1 MGYTQPSPIQLQSI
15 PLLLQ
20 GRDVIGQAQTGTG
33 KTASFSIPII
43 DQVDPSLKKPQALIL
58 CPTRELAV
66 QVEGEIFKL
75 AKYKKGVT
83 STVIYGGESIERQ
96 IRDLKKGVQIV
107 VGTPGRIM
115 DHMERR
121 TLNLENVVTI
131 VLDEADEMLD
141 MGFRDDIETILK
153 SVPLERQTV
162 FFSATMA
169 KPILD
174 LTRKYQ
180 NDPEIIKV
188 LKKELTVENISQV
201 YYEVRPNLKMEL
213 ITRLINLHQ
222 FNLSV
227 VFCNTKRA
235 VDEVTE
241 GLVARGIQ
249 AEALHGDLSQ
259 AQRTKVM
266 TKFRKGHCSVLVATD
281 VAARGIDVDNV
292 EVVFNYDLPL
302 DEEYYVHRIGR
313 TGRAGKSG
321 MAISFLTG
329 RRDISRLKDLE
340 RYIKTSISKMDPPSA
355 ADLVELKKEQLVKSV
370 TDQLSKDEDNQ
381 FYEASLGHLLSEG
394 LSMDQI
400 ALGLIKLQLGS
411 SVQELSEQNFA
422 LDLGRGSDRGADRS
436 RSGGRDRDRDRGVR
450 GVRGRER
457 SERPDR
463 GDRGD
468 RGKTR
473 VPRDKSFQEPNM
485 SRLFLN
491 VGRKDQIR
499 PNDIV
504 GAIAGE
510 TGISG
515 RTIGGIDIFD
525 NFSFVDVPSKDA
537 AHVIDVMN
545 ANTIKGKI
553 VNIEL
558 SKG

>member
-1 MGYTQPSPIQLQSI
+1 PSPIQAQSI
-15 PLLLQ
+15 PLLLE
-20 GRDVIGQAQTGTG
+20 GKDVIGQAQTGTG

-43 DQVDPSLKKPQALIL
+43 DQVDPQLKKPQALII
-58 CPTRELAV
+58 CPTREPAG

-83 STVIYGGESIERQ
+83 STVIYGGESIDRQ

-107 VGTPGRIM
+107 VGTPGRVM
-115 DHMERR
+115 DHMDRR
-121 TLNLENVVTI
+121 TLNLDNVTTI

-141 MGFRDDIETILK
+141 MGFRDDIETILE

-169 KPILD
+169 KPIMD

-180 NDPEIIKV
+180 NEPEIVKV

-227 VFCNTKRA
+227 VFCNTKRV

-241 GLVARGIQ
+241 GLIARGIQ

-266 TKFRKGHCSVLVATD
+266 NKFRKGHCSVLVATD

-321 MAISFLTG
+321 MAISFITG

-355 ADLVELKKEQLVKSV
+355 ADLVELKKDQLLKSLN
-370 TDQLSKDEDNQ
+370 DQLSKDEDNQ

-411 SVQELSEQNFA
+411 SVQEVSEQNFA
-422 LDLGRGSDRGADRS
+422 LDLGRGGERGADRS
-436 RSGGRDRDRDRGVR
+436 RSGGRDRDRDRGGR
-450 GVRGRER
+450 GVRSRER

-463 GDRGD
+463 GERSDRG
-468 RGKTR
+468 RAR
-473 VPRDKSFQEPNM
+473 VSRDKSFQEPNM

-491 VGRKDQIR
+491 LGRKDQIR